1 MSVQNASHFTLR
13 ENNFW
18 REKHIRSANFLQSVS
33 RQMKSKRIFLNL
45 NYLERM
51 VFTYPKV
58 EKSDFVEDFHGEK
71 IADPFSPLEEPD
83 AEITKKFVTEQN
95 EVFQV
100 KKRND

>member
-1 MSVQNASHFTLR
+1 
-13 ENNFW
+13 
-18 REKHIRSANFLQSVS
+18 
-33 RQMKSKRIFLNL
+33 
-45 NYLERM
+45 M

-100 KKRND
+100 RNTMIK

>member
-1 MSVQNASHFTLR
+1 
-13 ENNFW
+13 
-18 REKHIRSANFLQSVS
+18 
-33 RQMKSKRIFLNL
+33 
-45 NYLERM
+45 M

-100 KKRND
+100 EIEWLDEFHFRRLKISIIETGKPGSIPLISNHLKWND

>member
-1 MSVQNASHFTLR
+1 
-13 ENNFW
+13 
-18 REKHIRSANFLQSVS
+18 
-33 RQMKSKRIFLNL
+33 
-45 NYLERM
+45 M

-100 KKRND
+100 KKWLDELHFRRLKSSVIAIGKSV